1 VGLNEM
7 NLTIRDI
14 TEGMN
19 SSHEGYADLVADSVS
34 FSLGRPLTNEE
45 YMQIYGI
52 TAGAISDA
60 VQQLETSG
68 SDYDKPLTQEQFSEL
83 ADYLYRCGEF
93 TGPGGIHGK
102 DFEELTVIDEPT
114 DEPEGRKIYLRDRY
128 PFAVLDFDIG
138 FTILR
143 Y

>member
-1 VGLNEM
+1 M
-7 NLTIRDI
+7 TITDI

-45 YMQIYGI
+45 YTQIYSI
-52 TAGAISDA
+52 TERAISDA
-60 VQQLETSG
+60 VQLLENSETE
-68 SDYDKPLTQEQFSEL
+68 DDKPLTQEQFSDL

-93 TGPGGIHGK
+93 TGPGGIQGN
-102 DFEELTVIDEPT
+102 DFETLTVIDEPI

-128 PFAVLDFDIG
+128 PYAVCDFDIG

-143 Y
+143 S

>member
-1 VGLNEM
+1 M
-7 NLTIRDI
+7 NMTITDI

-45 YMQIYGI
+45 YTKIYSI
-52 TAGAISDA
+52 TERAISDA
-60 VQQLETSG
+60 VQQLENSETE
-68 SDYDKPLTQEQFSEL
+68 DDKPLTQDQFSDL
-83 ADYLYRCGEF
+83 ADYMYCWGVF
-93 TGPGGIHGK
+93 TGLGGIQGNE
-102 DFEELTVIDEPT
+102 FQALTVIDEPT

-128 PFAVLDFDIG
+128 LYAVCDFDIG

-143 Y
+143 S

>member
-1 VGLNEM
+1 M
-7 NLTIRDI
+7 KITITDI

-45 YMQIYGI
+45 YTKIYSI
-52 TAGAISDA
+52 TERAIYDA
-60 VQQLETSG
+60 VQQLECSG
-68 SDYDKPLTQEQFSEL
+68 SEYDKPLTHEQFSDL
-83 ADYLYRCGEF
+83 ADYLYHCGEF
-93 TGPGGIHGK
+93 TGPGGIQGN
-102 DFEELTVIDEPT
+102 DFETLTVIDEPT

-128 PFAVLDFDIG
+128 PYAVCDFDIG

-143 Y
+143 S

>member
-1 VGLNEM
+1 M
-7 NLTIRDI
+7 KMTITDI

-45 YMQIYGI
+45 YTQIYSI
-52 TAGAISDA
+52 TERAISDA
-60 VQQLETSG
+60 VQLLENSETE
-68 SDYDKPLTQEQFSEL
+68 DDKPLTQEQFSDL

-93 TGPGGIHGK
+93 TGPGGIQGN
-102 DFEELTVIDEPT
+102 DFETLTVIDEPI

-128 PFAVLDFDIG
+128 PYAVCDFDIG

-143 Y
+143 S